1 MISLPN
7 CRYPT
12 KDRNNSCLISR
23 QKCAEKSKTFP
34 RRFATT
40 SGQCFACHQGCS
52 RRVETHQP
60 PLVICTIA
68 RGSSDH
74 AASFLKYA
82 IELTARVPVAS
93 LGPSIN
99 SIYGVDLK
107 LNSGACIAI
116 SQSGKSPDITAMAQS
131 ARTGGACT
139 IAITNESQSPLANVC
154 NHTIN
159 IQAGKEE
166 SVAATKTFLTSIV
179 SGLLLLGHW
188 QHDQRLLDGLQRL
201 PEQAKKAIECDWS
214 ELTRR
219 LLREDALYV
228 LGRGPSFAIAN
239 EGRTEIQGNLPDSGG
254 SFQLSRSPAWPG
266 IDRCR
271 PLPGVGTGRAGPV
284 GTIDLRC
291 GRRSG
296 FTRWRR
302 ICDIVK
308 RQASDAPAPC
318 GNRSPAHRPADACH
332 LLLRLYRATG
342 TAAGV

>member
-1 MISLPN
+1 MFDFQTKMRREIEDIPDALQRLLDSALPVI
-7 CRYPT
+7 
-12 KDRNNSCLISR
+12 KDAADEL
-23 QKCAEKSKTFP
+23 
-34 RRFATT
+34 RRTNPA
-40 SGQCFACHQGCS
+40 
-52 RRVETHQP
+52 
-60 PLVICTIA
+60 VICTIA

-239 EGRTEIQGNLPDSGG
+239 EVALKFKETCQIQGEAFSSAEVLHGPVSIVAAHYPVLALAARDLSEPSICDVADDLVSRGG
-254 SFQLSRSPAWPG
+254 DVFATSSNARLAT
-266 IDRCR
+266 
-271 PLPGVGTGRAGPV
+271 PLPHVATDHPLTDPLMLAISFYAFIEQLAR
-284 GTIDLRC
+284 LR
-291 GRRSG
+291 G
-296 FTRWRR
+296 FDPDKPRNLKKVTET
-302 ICDIVK
+302 V
-308 RQASDAPAPC
+308 
-318 GNRSPAHRPADACH
+318 
-332 LLLRLYRATG
+332 
-342 TAAGV
+342 

>member
-1 MISLPN
+1 MFDFQTKMRREIEDIPDALQRLLDSALPVI
-7 CRYPT
+7 
-12 KDRNNSCLISR
+12 KDAADEL
-23 QKCAEKSKTFP
+23 
-34 RRFATT
+34 RRTNPA
-40 SGQCFACHQGCS
+40 
-52 RRVETHQP
+52 
-60 PLVICTIA
+60 VICTIA

-239 EGRTEIQGNLPDSGG
+239 EVALKFKETCQIQGEAFSSAEVLHGPVSIVAAHYPVLALAARDLSEPSICYVADDLVSRGG
-254 SFQLSRSPAWPG
+254 DVFATSSSARLAT
-266 IDRCR
+266 
-271 PLPGVGTGRAGPV
+271 PLPHVATDHPLTDPLMLAISFYAFIEQLAR
-284 GTIDLRC
+284 LR
-291 GRRSG
+291 G
-296 FTRWRR
+296 FDPDKPRNLKKVTET
-302 ICDIVK
+302 V
-308 RQASDAPAPC
+308 
-318 GNRSPAHRPADACH
+318 
-332 LLLRLYRATG
+332 
-342 TAAGV
+342 